1 MDKARLAAAKALIR
15 VDRGGYSQL
24 ILDSMLSAAQLSSRD
39 AAFASALFYGVIERK
54 LTLDHCIAKYARHAL
69 SDTVANVLR
78 MAFYQLI
85 YLDSVPAHAAVDEAV
100 SMTRAL
106 GQRSAAGMVNGVLRS
121 FLRDGC
127 VIPPVQGTVSQKLT
141 VEYSCSQDIAEKFIE
156 WYGEDKAGEI
166 LSASIGRPPLY
177 IRVNTLKTTADELIA
192 RMADKLGE
200 NPVRLL
206 DGSCIEFFGDAAH
219 TVSHKLG
226 FFHIQDICSQKAALT
241 LESRPD
247 ERILDV
253 CAAPGSKSFVIAQQM
268 QNRGEIISCDIQKN
282 RLSLIEKGAKRLGI
296 EIISVKEN
304 DGCIFNE
311 QLGLFDRVL
320 CDVPCSGLGVLRRKP
335 EIKYHGAEA
344 LGGLPE
350 IQYKILETSAKYLKA
365 GGVLVYSTCTIN
377 PEENEDIIQRFIAE
391 NSDFSPFPFEGEKW
405 FETTLPAEN
414 GGDGFFISRIRRDR

>member
-1 MDKARLAAAKALIR
+1 MDKARTVAAKALIR

-24 ILDSMLSAAQLSSRD
+24 ILDAALGSAQLSPRD

-54 LTLDHCIAKYARHAL
+54 MTLDHCIAKYARHAL
-69 SDTVANVLR
+69 SDTVANILR

-127 VIPPVQGTVSQKLT
+127 VIPPVKGTTSQKLA

-156 WYGEDKAGEI
+156 WYGEQKAREI

-177 IRVNTLKTTADELIA
+177 IRANTLKTSADELVCK
-192 RMADKLGE
+192 MADKLD
-200 NPVRLL
+200 NQPSRLL
-206 DGSCIEFFGDAAH
+206 DGNCIEFEGDAAH

-241 LESRPD
+241 LEAQPE

-296 EIISVKEN
+296 TIISAKEN
-304 DGCIFNE
+304 DGTLYNE
-311 QLGLFDRVL
+311 QLGVFDRVL

-335 EIKYHGAEA
+335 EIKYHGADS
-344 LGGLPE
+344 LCGLPE
-350 IQYKILETSAKYLKA
+350 IQYKILENSAKYLKA

-377 PEENEDIIQRFIAE
+377 PEENEDIIRRFIAE
-391 NSDFSPFPFEGEKW
+391 NGDFSPFPFEGEKW